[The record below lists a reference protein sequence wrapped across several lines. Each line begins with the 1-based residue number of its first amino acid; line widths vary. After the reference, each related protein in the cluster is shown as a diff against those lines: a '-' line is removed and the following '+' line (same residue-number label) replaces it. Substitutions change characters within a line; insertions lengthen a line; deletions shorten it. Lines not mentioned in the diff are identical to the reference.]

1 MDIVKRAFPLIA
13 ILMFQLLILA
23 LLNLSFN
30 IPAEVFKSGT
40 LVNFLLPVNII
51 LILLTFFSVTVINST
66 FKNIEEEIENH
77 IRIENLEH
85 LKELLQIMRG
95 QRHDFNHHLQTVYG
109 FLSVNAFE
117 EAKNYLEES
126 LIEISV
132 TNEIIRSDNPGLN
145 ALLYVKSGEMERHGI
160 RFLVTIRTSLKI
172 LPLKTS
178 ELNAILG
185 NLLDN
190 AVQKLITTPA
200 EHSIIELNA
209 YLRGDFL
216 ILSVSDN
223 GPLIDPLYKDKLFI
237 PGFTTRQGGEGLG
250 LFNIKQILDRYGGEI
265 QIRSEDGITTFEV
278 SILSKK
284 ENGHGYS

>member
-1 MDIVKRAFPLIA
+1 MDIVRRAFPLIA

-209 YLRGDFL
+209 YLRGNFL